1 MKLTDFLQD
10 VGRPVAYYPKL
21 RKITGNSTTAA
32 ILLCQFIY
40 WRGKEKS
47 ADGWLYKTSLEIE
60 EETGLS
66 YKEQKT
72 ARKKLLEAGLME
84 EHYARLDHV
93 LRFKLDLDTINE
105 KWGNDDSDIRE
116 QPVGTLGNSPLVQS
130 LNSTTETTTKNTDI
144 DLPKLRKE
152 AQERKTKQRANK
164 KDTIDFLLAE
174 SRKIEP
180 RVQMR
185 MRVESA
191 LRGRKPDWDAPRSVW
206 NGYDLVLMKR
216 EEETGETIERFMEW
230 FYEDD
235 FRATSDIY
243 LQPKKIND
251 WWSRA
256 FTDETEMRPEYKKF
270 VAEEIKSVPNPKA

>member
-1 MKLTDFLQD
+1 MSNQRFS
-10 VGRPVAYYPKL
+10 
-21 RKITGNSTTAA
+21 ITPARAVSDKNMPDGVFRTLSALGIYGDRNGWCFPSLSTLAKDRNVSKAA
-32 ILLCQFIY
+32 ISQHVKWL
-40 WRGKEKS
+40 KENGYLNVH
-47 ADGWLYKTSLEIE
+47 ARYNTDE
-60 EETGLS
+60 EKVSRRSNRYQIKFDYNDTEQGGVVSSELATPLS
-66 YKEQKT
+66 PELT
-72 ARKKLLEAGLME
+72 
-84 EHYARLDHV
+84 
-93 LRFKLDLDTINE
+93 
-105 KWGNDDSDIRE
+105 
-116 QPVGTLGNSPLVQS
+116 TLASS
-130 LNSTTETTTKNTDI
+130 ELNVNALSNAPKDI

-180 RVQMR
+180 RLQMR
-185 MRVESA
+185 IRVESA
-191 LRGRKPDWDAPRSVW
+191 LRGRRPDWDAPRSVW